1 MRIAVELEPRKFTVK
16 KISGIDCATAYKFD
30 ESVHPKGA
38 LQSKRRGGVIT
49 FPADLNTKPDVSILG
64 TIVKSLRRDIFH
76 QGYFARLFAKRR
88 DIAVVDYT
96 KGQMFKGSFVNRAS
110 GEMYDSHSLSLEI
123 NGLSSKEFCSLAKC
137 ILDELPRE
145 KELLVFDMNKS
156 QHYLICLQDDSL
168 TRKDKA
174 VDAKSVGEISNFL
187 EEYECVAVSRA
198 KGCIEN
204 VGSETYSEI
213 AKYAQGDEYKRLG
226 FVPQMFRREW
236 DRKLYGVALVLRYS
250 VAITKNAY
258 VFVNV
263 NRDSDFFK
271 NMQRLASAF
280 NQDSIIAKNAG
291 AHDAYKLN
299 CRNVNQSVDASCEKP
314 VGKFESFIALDE
326 IACRIF
332 NPFGMPMSFANEN
345 KQKSAIRFGL
355 DSWDGCNNMG
365 KWGVSMA
372 TKDIM
377 NELGFTKLV
386 KK

>member
-1 MRIAVELEPRKFTVK
+1 MRIAVELEPRKFAVK
-16 KISGIDCATAYKFD
+16 NISSVDSATAYKFD
-30 ESVHPKGA
+30 ESVHPKDA
-38 LQSKRRGGVIT
+38 LQSKRLGGVIT

-76 QGYFARLFAKRR
+76 QGYFARLFAKKR
-88 DIAVVDYT
+88 DIAVVDYSS
-96 KGQMFKGSFVNRAS
+96 GNIFKDSFVNRAS
-110 GEMYDSHSLSLEI
+110 GEMYDCHSISLEV
-123 NGLSSKEFCSLAKC
+123 NGLTSKELCALAKS
-137 ILDELPRE
+137 ILDERPRE

-156 QHYLICLQDDSL
+156 QHYLICLQDDSP

-174 VDAKSVGEISNFL
+174 VDAKSVAEISKFL
-187 EEYECVAVSRA
+187 DEYECVAINRA
-198 KGCIEN
+198 SDCIEN
-204 VGSETYSEI
+204 IGSETYSEI
-213 AKYAQGDEYKRLG
+213 AKYAQSDEYKRIG
-226 FVPQMFRREW
+226 FVPQMYRREW
-236 DRKLYGVALVLRYS
+236 DKKLYGVAIVLRYS
-250 VAITKNAY
+250 VAITKDAY
-258 VFVNV
+258 IFVNV

-271 NMQRLASAF
+271 NMQRLACAF
-280 NQDSIIAKNAG
+280 NQDSIIAKNAWS
-291 AHDAYKLN
+291 HDAYRLK
-299 CRNVNQSVDASCEKP
+299 CRSVNQNAEATCEKNI
-314 VGKFESFIALDE
+314 GKFESFIALDE

-332 NPFGMPMSFANEN
+332 NPFGMPMSFVNEN